1 MKWFV
6 RKVGEKCIIEVPA
19 NILEDEISESLKELM
34 KDLTDDGFKMFYL
47 DMNRISKANSK
58 ALAAIIH
65 IYKFAAYYDIEIR
78 LFNIQPY
85 VYQLIYQTRLN
96 QIFDICESDYSIMDN
111 YVAGMQKTA

>member
-1 MKWFV
+1 MNWSV
-6 RKVGEKCIIEVPA
+6 RKVGEKCIIEVPE
-19 NILEDEISESLKELM
+19 NILEDEVTESLKELM
-34 KDLTDDGFKMFYL
+34 TELADDDFKMFYL
-47 DMNRISKANSK
+47 DMNRISKANSR

-96 QIFDICESDYSIMDN
+96 QIFDICESDYSVMDTCWE
-111 YVAGMQKTA
+111 GTQKTA